1 MNYLLVI
8 TQMNS
13 ETTLSENNPDTE
25 AYILVIP
32 FICSYRQA
40 TLIYGDRNQSSAWP
54 GAGWKGMD

>member
-1 MNYLLVI
+1 
-8 TQMNS
+8 MNS

-40 TLIYGDRNQSSAWP
+40 KLIYGDRNQVNLAV
-54 GAGWKGMD
+54 GGGGGY